1 MEVKRL
7 PQSPVGQSVDPSNQ
21 PSHQDHKQGDKS
33 KKNLKKGQT
42 ATSQTTEA
50 KAPETNAEWE
60 SSDLSRQPID
70 SETVVELLNHPTP
83 PSKAHYPG
91 PKPPPAPDSKLN
103 KKY

>member
-7 PQSPVGQSVDPSNQ
+7 PQTSVGQSIDPSNQ
-21 PSHQDHKQGDKS
+21 PSHQDHKHGDKS
-33 KKNLKKGQT
+33 KKNNKKSPT
-42 ATSQTTEA
+42 PTPETTEA
-50 KAPETNAEWE
+50 KTPDTNADWE

-70 SETVVELLNHPTP
+70 SETVVELLNHPTL

-91 PKPPPAPDSKLN
+91 PKPAPTPDSKLN